1 MGCAGRRWKKSA
13 SELSLLRQSGDLSA
27 QAIRKCMQA
36 SHPGVHEHHLAAT
49 FGKKRS
55 CPVRLAAWA
64 PTSSLRATGQPQMH
78 ACWN

>member
-1 MGCAGRRWKKSA
+1 MRRWKKSA

-49 FGKKRS
+49 FGEKRS

-64 PTSSLRATGQPQMH
+64 PASSLRTRGQVQSFN
-78 ACWN
+78 ARWD